1 MEAIQIIEA
10 GNKKRLYKIALGL
23 AVFTIMYNIIEGLI
37 STYFGYEDESLALF
51 GFGADS
57 IIEVISGFGI
67 AHMILR
73 IQQKPGSNRDGFE
86 RTALLI
92 TGYSFYAL
100 VIGLMATGSY
110 NLWTGHKPGTT
121 LWGVIIS
128 IISIAVMWGLMY
140 SKTKVGNQLNS
151 DAILADAECTRV
163 CIYMSVVLLV
173 ASGIYELTNIAY
185 IDSIGTLGLAYLSF
199 KEGRECFDK
208 AKNNKCC
215 SCGHDQHPHIKKSMV
230 N

>member
-1 MEAIQIIEA
+1 MTEVIS
-10 GNKKRLYKIALGL
+10 KKKFYRIALAL
-23 AVFTIMYNIIEGLI
+23 ALFTIGYNIIEGLI

-57 IIEVISGFGI
+57 FIEVISGLGI

-73 IQQKPGSNRDGFE
+73 IQQKPGSNRDDFE
-86 RTALLI
+86 RAALQI

-100 VIGLMATGSY
+100 VLFLSATSVY

-128 IISIAVMWGLMY
+128 IISIAVMWALIYG
-140 SKTKVGNQLNS
+140 KTKVGNQLNS
-151 DAILADAECTRV
+151 AAILADAACTRV
-163 CIYMSVVLLV
+163 CIYMSVVLL
-173 ASGIYELTNIAY
+173 ASSGIYALTNIGY
-185 IDSIGTLGLAYLSF
+185 IDTIGTLGLAYLSL

-208 AKNNKCC
+208 AKNNTYC
-215 SCGHDQHPHIKKSMV
+215 SCEHG
-230 N
+230 